1 MRGSDTQNGSLFSY
15 VSLEDRIPARH
26 PLRTIRE
33 VVNVALVTLDADFN
47 ELYAGEGRPSI
58 APERLLRAALVQIL
72 FGPPLF

>member
-33 VVNVALVTLDADFN
+33 VVNAALATLDANFN
-47 ELYAGEGRPSI
+47 KLYAGTSSDR
-58 APERLLRAALVQIL
+58 
-72 FGPPLF
+72 